1 MGLDRWWARQ
11 CARAVSKHIKYFGT
25 DIRNHAIPYAQDA
38 AMLKHTLL
46 SVQQTRSCSIYF
58 RTLQG
63 GSAIQVCKALCS
75 KPICRQ
81 MGDRL
86 RRKQSSWTWGR
97 PCSSSC
103 ALGRALAYLIFPFL
117 RSPMSARRWNA
128 LPHFQKQP
136 HHTALPF
143 VIISPDVTAGNLCL
157 PCCPSHTF
165 EMPVR

>member
-1 MGLDRWWARQ
+1 MLFLML
-11 CARAVSKHIKYFGT
+11 KM
-25 DIRNHAIPYAQDA
+25 DA

-128 LPHFQKQP
+128 PASFSKTTP
-136 HHTALPF
+136 SRGTAFRYHRLWCDSWKSLF
-143 VIISPDVTAGNLCL
+143 AMLSVSY
-157 PCCPSHTF
+157 F
-165 EMPVR
+165 